1 MEGLIFY
8 WLFWL
13 CWVVTTFF
21 YPKNHP
27 YRLPVSAWILG
38 TIILSDVSLAFL
50 GLEWN
55 GAGLF
60 IIVTIYLYIAQLN
73 RKRVLYFLLSAFIL
87 MLLTVC
93 FLFFE
98 LFDPVWILIDRE
110 WLLAIFVVYGTLLLH
125 SDKNARLLSLL
136 FGMVHG
142 EIFYAF
148 ILKRFSF
155 TYSISSL
162 AFLDA
167 LAIAATIILV
177 WNGMEL
183 FTAHFNKYFQSVE
196 KEKQKYHE

>member
-1 MEGLIFY
+1 
-8 WLFWL
+8 
-13 CWVVTTFF
+13 
-21 YPKNHP
+21 
-27 YRLPVSAWILG
+27 
-38 TIILSDVSLAFL
+38 LSDVSLVFL

-73 RKRVLYFLLSAFIL
+73 RKKVLYFLLSAFIL

>member
-1 MEGLIFY
+1 MDGLLFY
-8 WLFWL
+8 WLFWFG
-13 CWVVTTFF
+13 WVITTFV
-21 YPKNHP
+21 YPKHHP
-27 YRLPVSAWILG
+27 HRLSCSAWLLG
-38 TIILSDVSLAFL
+38 SIILSDVSLAFL
-50 GLEWN
+50 GHEWN

-60 IIVTIYLYIAQLN
+60 IIVTIYLYIAGLN
-73 RKRVLYFLLSAFIL
+73 RKKVLYFLLSAFIL

-110 WLLAIFVVYGTLLLH
+110 WLLAIVVVYGTLLLH
-125 SDKNARLLSLL
+125 SDKRARLLSLW

-142 EIFYAF
+142 EILYAF

-155 TYSISSL
+155 SYPISSL

-167 LAIAATIILV
+167 FAIAGMMVLV